1 MDNLNTLLKFI
12 NINKNFSDF
21 NLVQNYINSLNF
33 NKFRGGSI
41 DYNTEI
47 INSETNTDNDIENT
61 ETNNKYTISEGT
73 LLFHASKNKGIN
85 TNKIKIGDV
94 NLYAYFTNNLNTAS
108 NTTKL
113 FESNEKYIHVFKV
126 KKNIDNFVLD
136 ISNYRENN
144 SIQINQY
151 GGICFKYPTENR
163 IQRFKNNLNID
174 MNNQNLNMNNNHNLD
189 NNQNFEL
196 ALFNLKDNL
205 EFLYSLNCENIN

>member
-41 DYNTEI
+41 NNNTEI
-47 INSETNTDNDIENT
+47 NT
-61 ETNNKYTISEGT
+61 ETDNTEQNTYKNKEINKYTIKEGT

-85 TNKIKIGDV
+85 SNKIKIGDI
-94 NLYAYFTNNLNTAS
+94 NLYAYFTNNLDTAS

-113 FESNEKYIHVFKV
+113 FDSNEKFIHVFKA
-126 KKNIDNFVLD
+126 KKNIDNFVYD
-136 ISNYRENN
+136 ISNYKENN

-151 GGICFKYPTENR
+151 GGVCFKYPIENR
-163 IQRFKNNLNID
+163 IQRFKNNLNINNNPNLVI
-174 MNNQNLNMNNNHNLD
+174 NNQNLQIN
-189 NNQNFEL
+189 NNQNLEI

-205 EFLYSLNCENIN
+205 EYLYSLNCENI